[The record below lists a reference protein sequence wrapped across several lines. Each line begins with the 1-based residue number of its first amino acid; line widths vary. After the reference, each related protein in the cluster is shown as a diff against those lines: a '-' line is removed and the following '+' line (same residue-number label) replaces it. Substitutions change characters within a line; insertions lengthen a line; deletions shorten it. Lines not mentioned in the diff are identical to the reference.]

1 MAQRFGGGP
10 TGPDFPSDDPVL
22 KAIWDEGME
31 NSQVYDLS
39 QYLSDVIGPRL
50 TGAPGHLEAVEWAVE
65 QLKVWGAEA
74 GPEQYGTW
82 RSWERGVSHIDLI
95 EPRVRSLEGT
105 MLGWSA
111 ATNGPKEGGVVLL
124 PEVDG

>member
-1 MAQRFGGGP
+1 MIFENSMTKLKYLPLALLMATFLLPSAAMAQRFGGGP

-39 QYLSDVIGPRL
+39 QYLADVIGPRL

-65 QLKVWGAEA
+65 QLKGWGA
-74 GPEQYGTW
+74 
-82 RSWERGVSHIDLI
+82 
-95 EPRVRSLEGT
+95 
-105 MLGWSA
+105 
-111 ATNGPKEGGVVLL
+111 
-124 PEVDG
+124 